1 MYFGCIVLRYPMSLI
16 SPTSNSSASVALR
29 LLTDAAA
36 RQSNPTTGTQL
47 KSLTDTV
54 NSASQKAANPSY
66 DTKIILSL
74 AAAEQAYGS
83 DSFLMQT
90 ARGRADEIQI
100 TTDTIPSDKAAFKS
114 EVLSFLG
121 TDMKTDPEFMAALK
135 AGKVT
140 VNTVDE
146 VPELKISPIVSFT
159 MYQNGHTT
167 GSGGFSPAGTNQALY
182 DQFSSTRGQAIGSI
196 GNSQFYAYWPKPS

>member
-1 MYFGCIVLRYPMSLI
+1 MSLI
-16 SPTSNSSASVALR
+16 GPTSNSSASVALR

-36 RQSNPTTGTQL
+36 RQSSPTTGTHL
-47 KSLTDTV
+47 KSFTGTL
-54 NSASQKAANPSY
+54 NSASLKAATPSN

-83 DSFLMQT
+83 ESFLMQT
-90 ARGRADEIQI
+90 ARGRADEVQI
-100 TTDTIPSDKAAFKS
+100 TTSTIPSEKDAFRS
-114 EVLSFLG
+114 QVLAFLG
-121 TDMKTDPEFMAALK
+121 EDMKGDSEFMAALK

-146 VPELKISPIVSFT
+146 VPELNIQPMVSFT

-167 GSGGFSPAGTNQALY
+167 GSGGFSPEGTNQALY
-182 DQFSSTRGQAIGSI
+182 DQLSSTRGQAIGSI